1 MKTLYYNGNIIT
13 MAEET
18 SPQAVLCENG
28 KITAVGRT
36 DNLKPLADS
45 LFDLQGKTMLP
56 AFIDG
61 HSHIT
66 TVANTFAIADLSRAT
81 SVAEIIR
88 IMKDYI
94 SSADFQDKNQFVVGF
109 GYDNNF
115 FTDKNHPTRKDLD
128 EITVDYPVI
137 ISHSSGHM
145 GVCNSKRLRL
155 MGLDKSTPDPQGG
168 RIGRYPD
175 GSPNGFLEETAF
187 TDNTKVVKQ
196 PGYED
201 MCRYFDAAQKEYFSY
216 GITTIQDGFT
226 GLKEWALL
234 KKLSDDHILKADV
247 VCYID
252 IAKTPQLLAD
262 NTAYNRNYI
271 NNLKIGGYKLFLDG
285 SPQGRTAWMKTPYE
299 NSGDYTGYP
308 VYTDEQ
314 VLDYVVKSVSEKQQ
328 LLCHC
333 NGDAAVQQFIDSYE
347 KADRL
352 LGTDENFRPV
362 LVHGQ
367 LAQPSQM
374 KLLGKL
380 GIIASFFAAHIW
392 QWGDVHLSNFGR
404 RAETICPANSAVKNN
419 VVTTFH
425 QDSPV
430 LPPDMLHTVWCAV
443 NRKTKSGRLLDRS
456 EAVSAYDALKSITIN
471 AAFQYGEENI
481 KGSIETGKDASFVIL
496 SDNPLHC
503 EKEKLNEIEVEYT
516 ILRNETVY
524 SKNNDKRRKP

>member
-13 MAEET
+13 MAGDIR
-18 SPQAVLCENG
+18 PQAVLCEDG
-28 KITAVGRT
+28 KIAAVGRT
-36 DNLKPLADS
+36 ESLILLADR

-66 TVANTFAIADLSRAT
+66 TVANTFAIADLSHAT
-81 SVAEIIR
+81 SVEEIIS
-88 IMKDYI
+88 IMKNYL
-94 SSADFQDKNQFVVGF
+94 SSREFPHKDEFVVGF

-115 FTDKNHPTRKDLD
+115 FADKAHPSRRDLD
-128 EITVDYPVI
+128 RITTEYPVI

-145 GVCNSKRLRL
+145 GVCNSKRLQL
-155 MGLDKSTPDPQGG
+155 MGLDESTPDPQGG

-175 GSPNGFLEETAF
+175 GSPDGFLEETAF

-201 MCRYFDAAQKEYFSY
+201 MCRYFDAAQKEYFRY
-216 GITTIQDGFT
+216 GITTVQDGFT
-226 GLKEWALL
+226 GIKEWSLL
-234 KKLSDDHILKADV
+234 KKLSDDRRLKADV

-252 IAKTPQLLAD
+252 IAKAPQLLAG
-262 NTAYNRNYI
+262 NMNYNKAYV

-285 SPQGRTAWMKTPYE
+285 SPQGRTAWMKTPYKD
-299 NSGDYTGYP
+299 SGDYRGYP
-308 VYTDEQ
+308 VYSDGQ
-314 VLDYVVKSVSEKQQ
+314 VLDYVIKSVSEKQQ

-333 NGDAAVQQFIDSYE
+333 NGDAAAQQFIDSYE
-347 KADRL
+347 KADSL
-352 LGTDENFRPV
+352 LDTKENFRPV

-374 KLLGKL
+374 ERLGRL

-392 QWGDVHLSNFGR
+392 QWGDVHLANFGQ
-404 RAETICPANSAVKNN
+404 RAETICPVNSAVKKG

-430 LPPDMLHTVWCAV
+430 LPPDMLHSVWCAV
-443 NRKTKSGRLLDRS
+443 NRKTKGGILLDRS
-456 EAVSAYDALKSITIN
+456 EAVSVYYALKSVTIN
-471 AAFQYGEENI
+471 AAYQYGEEKT
-481 KGSIETGKDASFVIL
+481 KGTIEPGKDASFVIL
-496 SDNPLHC
+496 SGNPLC
-503 EKEKLNEIEVEYT
+503 CDKNRINEIEIEYT
-516 ILRNETVY
+516 VLRDETVY
-524 SKNNDKRRKP
+524 SKTP